1 MLKNSGKKPIRHI
14 DCKDFAKEGISL
26 KIHIVQKGDT
36 LWNIAQKY
44 NVNFEELKSANT
56 QLSNPDMIMPGMKIK
71 VPTASVQVKKETQV
85 KGVAKEAPIA
95 GVQKE
100 APKVMGVQKEA
111 PIVKEHPY
119 KEMPKK
125 PEVKGVKE
133 VKEEAKA
140 PFVPKLPQIK
150 PYFPEVDVNNYVTF
164 NMPITQQK
172 ANVQFP
178 KMPPKAQPK
187 QVAPKAV
194 APAKTPMKEPVVKG
208 VQEAPKQPMK
218 APDQMPAQQMKMP
231 NQMPNVMPQQM
242 PNVMPQQQMPMGMPQ
257 WPMPHQYCMPVPC
270 SPVMPGSGLHGQMG
284 HQPAQPF
291 YGQPTPY
298 GMPGMMPQGMP
309 QMMPQGGMPQM
320 MPEMMDSDDDF
331 DAAMMMPHM
340 QQMQQFPQMPP
351 FMGMGDMDTDF
362 DQTDVAG
369 LDEEQDYMTMLQQMQ
384 QQNMG
389 MGMPQMP
396 MGQGAPF
403 GQMPQTG
410 FPMNGGMGMMPQMPQ
425 MQQMPGARSG
435 GDCGCG
441 STQNA
446 NPYGMPQAP
455 FGLSPHGYGL
465 PMQGGYPMGAPY
477 VPQGYGYG
485 YPNDLR
491 STSDFYGPDGED
503 DNE

>member
-1 MLKNSGKKPIRHI
+1 M
-14 DCKDFAKEGISL
+14 

-36 LWNIAQKY
+36 LWKIAQKY
-44 NVNFEELKSANT
+44 NVNFEALKSANS

-71 VPTASVQVKKETQV
+71 VPTASVQVKQETQV
-85 KGVAKEAPIA
+85 KGVAKEAQVA

-100 APKVMGVQKEA
+100 APVVMGVQKEA
-111 PIVKEHPY
+111 PIVKEHPF

-125 PEVKGVKE
+125 PEVMGVKE

-164 NMPITQQK
+164 NIPITQQK

-194 APAKTPMKEPVVKG
+194 APKAVAPKQVAPKAVASEKTPMKEPVVKG
-208 VQEAPKQPMK
+208 VQEAPTQHMK
-218 APDQMPAQQMKMP
+218 MPEQMPTMQMPLQHMKMPEQMPTMQMPLQHMQMPA
-231 NQMPNVMPQQM
+231 
-242 PNVMPQQQMPMGMPQ
+242 QQMPMGMPQ
-257 WPMPHQYCMPVPC
+257 WPMPHPYCIPVPC
-270 SPVMPGSGLHGQMG
+270 TPVMPGSGLHGQMG
-284 HQPAQPF
+284 YQPMQPY

-298 GMPGMMPQGMP
+298 GMQGMMPQA
-309 QMMPQGGMPQM
+309 GMPQM
-320 MPEMMDSDDDF
+320 MPEMMESDDDF

-340 QQMQQFPQMPP
+340 QQVQQMPQMQQFPQMPP
-351 FMGMGDMDTDF
+351 YMGMNDMDMDMDVDF
-362 DQTDVAG
+362 DQTQVAG

-384 QQNMG
+384 QQMEQQQNMG

-396 MGQGAPF
+396 MAPGVPF
-403 GQMPQTG
+403 GQMPQQG
-410 FPMNGGMGMMPQMPQ
+410 FGMNGG
-425 MQQMPGARSG
+425 MQQMPGARQ

-441 STQNA
+441 PTPM
-446 NPYGMPQAP
+446 PYGIPQQMPQVP
-455 FGLSPHGYGL
+455 FGLSPHGYGM
-465 PMQGGYPMGAPY
+465 PMQAGYPMGAPFN
-477 VPQGYGYG
+477 PQGYGYG
-485 YPNDLR
+485 YPQDMR
-491 STSDFYGPDGED
+491 STNDFNGPDRED